1 MWEIKRPLTDFG
13 ADNNENEDFKYRRAL
28 LNTIQEGLVK
38 LDDSELQEILNII
51 DEVVHDK
58 ES

>member
-1 MWEIKRPLTDFG
+1 MDL
-13 ADNNENEDFKYRRAL
+13 NYRRKL
-28 LNTIQEGLVK
+28 LDSIQEGLTR